1 MTCPSCGSN
10 LAVSKAEAWDAAC
23 ATPPKA
29 ADELKR
35 LQLVE
40 MAARAVAADRPAR
53 NSEDVLMY
61 VKLNHLNALR
71 AALGLEAI

>member
-1 MTCPSCGSN
+1 MTCPNCGSE
-10 LAVSKAEAWDAAC
+10 LAVSKVEAWDAAC

-29 ADELKR
+29 EAELKR

-40 MAARAVAADRPAR
+40 MAARAVAADPPTR
-53 NSEDVLMY
+53 NSEDVLRY

-71 AALGLEAI
+71 SALGLEAI